1 MGAQADG
8 VRTPGPGGGCS
19 AESSPEVPG
28 RGRILV
34 VDDEPRACA
43 GLEQLLRDEGYEV
56 ATAANAYRGLDL
68 LGTLRPEVV
77 LVELRMPGLDGL
89 EFMEH
94 VRAVSPATRIFV
106 MAACG
111 SVGAAVDAM
120 KRGADDFIEKPIDP
134 TALCR
139 RLRRAIERASFLR
152 DAHTAPEAYGGR
164 AATLG
169 VVGDHPSMR
178 AALDRAEQV
187 ASSRATILIS
197 GETGTG
203 KGLLAET
210 IHRMSERAR
219 GPFVEVACGGL
230 SDTLLD
236 SELFGHDKGAFTG
249 AVTRYEGRFRRADGG
264 TLFLDEIGSCP
275 PAMQVK
281 LLRFLQT
288 RRFERVG
295 GKETLTADV
304 RLLAATNRDL
314 GAEVAAGRFRED
326 LYYRLNV
333 VQIRLPPLRL
343 RRSDIPALATVF
355 LRRFAAE
362 NQRQLDGFSRKAME
376 RLLFHSWPGN
386 VRELEHAVEH
396 AAIMARG
403 RRVTPHD
410 LPESIVRPRT
420 DPLEVTIP
428 GSTLADIERAAIL
441 KSLMAVGGRAT
452 EAAAMLG
459 ISKSKI
465 YYRLRDYGHE
475 SASADGEALDG
486 VSGND
491 HSKDRASVRR

>member
-1 MGAQADG
+1 MGAQVDG
-8 VRTPGPGGGCS
+8 VGIPGPGGGCS
-19 AESSPEVPG
+19 AGSSPEAPG

-43 GLEQLLRDEGYEV
+43 GLERLLRREGYEV
-56 ATAANAYRGLDL
+56 ATAANAFQGLDL

-89 EFMEH
+89 AFLEH
-94 VRAVSPATRIFV
+94 VRAISPATRIVV
-106 MAACG
+106 MTACG

-120 KRGADDFIEKPIDP
+120 KRGADDFIEKPIDAEAVFP
-134 TALCR
+134 V
-139 RLRRAIERASFLR
+139 LRRAAERASLLKE
-152 DAHTAPEAYGGR
+152 AGSGPEPYRG
-164 AATLG
+164 AAAALG
-169 VVGDHPSMR
+169 VIGDHPSMR

-187 ASSRATILIS
+187 ASSRASILIS

-210 IHRMSERAR
+210 IHRLSAR
-219 GPFVEVACGGL
+219 EQGPFVEVACGAL

-236 SELFGHDKGAFTG
+236 SELFGHEKGAFTG
-249 AVTRYEGRFRRADGG
+249 AVGRYEGRFRRAEGG

-295 GKETLTADV
+295 GKETLSADV
-304 RLLAATNRDL
+304 RLIAATNRDL
-314 GAEVAAGRFRED
+314 EAEVAEGRFRED

-333 VQIRLPPLRL
+333 VQIRIPALRL
-343 RRSDIPALATVF
+343 RRSDIPELASAF

-362 NQRQLDGFSRKAME
+362 NQRQLEGFSRKAME
-376 RLLFHSWPGN
+376 RLLFYSWPGN

-396 AAIMARG
+396 AAVMARG
-403 RRVTPHD
+403 PRVLPHD
-410 LPESIVRPRT
+410 LPESVVQPAA
-420 DPLEVTIP
+420 DPLDVTIP

-465 YYRLRDYGHE
+465 YYRLRDYGSE
-475 SASADGEALDG
+475 PAPRDGEELEAVAD
-486 VSGND
+486 SGTD
-491 HSKDRASVRR
+491 AGQE